1 MTNKSMMEEDKF
13 GGYYFKLQ
21 RRIRRV
27 EIEKSIETRKDE
39 KNDEKKSIKVNKFGL
54 VAFLP

>member
-1 MTNKSMMEEDKF
+1 MEEDKF

-27 EIEKSIETRKDE
+27 ETKKSIEMRKDE
-39 KNDEKKSIKVNKFGL
+39 KNEEKKL
-54 VAFLP
+54 

>member
-1 MTNKSMMEEDKF
+1 MTNTSMMEKDKF

-27 EIEKSIETRKDE
+27 ETEKSIEMRK
-39 KNDEKKSIKVNKFGL
+39 DEKKSIKVNKFGL